1 MQNILDFKVYYKD
14 TDAEGVV
21 YYANYLGWLEAGR
34 CELIEQMGFSL
45 KKLKEEQNLVFAIRD
60 VHCEYLK
67 PARLLDQVQ
76 VITEIA
82 EVKPA
87 RIIFKQ
93 KVVRKSDQQLLL
105 EAEVTAFP
113 IDLKNFKPVR
123 VPDGLKII

>member
-34 CELIEQMGFSL
+34 CELLEQMGFSL
-45 KKLKEEQNLVFAIRD
+45 KKLKEEQNLVFAIKD
-60 VHCEYLK
+60 VHCEYLR
-67 PARLLDQVQ
+67 PARLMDKVQ

-93 KVVRKSDQQLLL
+93 KVVKKSDQQLLL

-123 VPDGLKII
+123 IPKDLKFI